1 MTALAPP
8 TELLPTNLTTVDE
21 FEAWQQLRP
30 QEGNHEFVRGRIIPK
45 PAIKQDEVF
54 IADFL
59 LRLFA
64 RTVAYQ
70 QGDSLLAETDSYV
83 DGVRKRIPD
92 LTYLT
97 AAQKTNIRQGVRVS
111 TLFAIEILS
120 DSESFEDVADK
131 IQDFFDAGAQL
142 VWYIAPRKRRIHVYT
157 SATESRV
164 YAGDTR
170 LSAAPLLPD
179 FAFAVSELF
188 A

>member
-1 MTALAPP
+1 MTTLAPP
-8 TELLPTNLTTVDE
+8 TDLLPTTLTTVDE
-21 FEAWQQLRP
+21 FEAWQRLR
-30 QEGNHEFVRGRIIPK
+30 QEEGNYEFVRGRIIPK
-45 PAIKQDEVF
+45 PAMKQNEVF

-97 AAQKTNIRQGVRVS
+97 AAQKQAIRQGERVS

-120 DSESFEDVADK
+120 DSESFEAVTDK
-131 IQDFFDAGAQL
+131 IQDYFDANAQL
-142 VWYIAPRKRRIHVYT
+142 VWYVAPRQRRIYAYT
-157 SATESRV
+157 SATESVV
-164 YAGDTR
+164 YTEKTT

-179 FAFAVSELF
+179 FQFVVADLF